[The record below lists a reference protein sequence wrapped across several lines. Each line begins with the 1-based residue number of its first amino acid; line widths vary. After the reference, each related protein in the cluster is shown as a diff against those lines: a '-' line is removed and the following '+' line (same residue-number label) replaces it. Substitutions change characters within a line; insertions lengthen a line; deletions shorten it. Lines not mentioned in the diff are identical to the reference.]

1 MKKESVKKENW
12 FKRHPLLLTITMGV
26 VAVVCLCY
34 VGITARHEAEAAEAQ
49 LVKETH
55 FLTPEENYFVEE
67 LYNGIDKLY
76 KYDKDYIV
84 TTYLAQPS
92 GNSGYYDYV
101 KANKDSYNMTPDE
114 TVMSADTA
122 YQSGENLDKYVM
134 TDYYNSEKDL
144 VTFLSYEDGEPEYF
158 SSPDSYA
165 AYIADRSILYAGN
178 LVTRIKEFT
187 NHEEATV
194 DIGNGEE
201 KITFYQAR
209 VDASAIREVLE
220 VGSYTLF
227 YRVAQEAYDNGD
239 EGMYSLFMYY
249 CDAMHDSLTFS
260 DGTVLFG
267 LDSDGMLKYISISTG
282 GIGST
287 MQSTKCVI
295 TDTSKVSVQN
305 APATPETY
313 ERFYSIYQDLADEV
327 AQYDNIEEAFRAIYG
342 AEEISDEG
350 TEETG
355 VDEVN
360 PKDVDTEELVT
371 EGAETTSDDEAIEA
385 TESVAQD
392 LEGDI
397 TTLPEEEEVK
407 PVVD

>member
-114 TVMSADTA
+114 TVMSTDTA

-178 LVTRIKEFT
+178 LVMRIKEFT

-249 CDAMHDSLTFS
+249 CDAMDDSLTFS

-295 TDTSKVSVQN
+295 TDTSKVDVKD

-327 AQYDNIEEAFRAIYG
+327 AQYDNIEDAFRAIYG

-355 VDEVN
+355 VDEVT
-360 PKDVDTEELVT
+360 PKDVNTEESVS
-371 EGAETTSDDEAIEA
+371 EDEAIEA

>member
-1 MKKESVKKENW
+1 MKEESVKKENW
-12 FKRHPLLLTITMGV
+12 FKRHPLLLTIAMGV

-34 VGITARHEAEAAEAQ
+34 VGITARHEAEVLETQ
-49 LVKETH
+49 VTKEEH
-55 FLTPEENYFVEE
+55 FLTPEENYFIEE

-114 TVMSADTA
+114 MVMSADTA
-122 YQSGENLDKYVM
+122 YQNGENLDKYVM

-144 VTFLSYEDGEPEYF
+144 VTFLSYEDGKPEYF

-165 AYIADRSILYAGN
+165 DYIADRSILYAGN
-178 LVTRIKEFT
+178 LVTRVKEFT

-227 YRVAQEAYDNGD
+227 YRVAQEAYDKGD
-239 EGMYSLFMYY
+239 EGMYSLFNYY
-249 CDAMHDSLTFS
+249 CDAMDDSLTFS

-295 TDTSKVSVQN
+295 TDTSKVEVQD
-305 APATPETY
+305 APASPETY
-313 ERFYSIYQDLADEV
+313 ERFYAIYQDLADEV
-327 AQYDNIEEAFRAIYG
+327 AQYDNIEDAFREIYG
-342 AEEISDEG
+342 AEAISDEG
-350 TEETG
+350 TEGAG
-355 VDEVN
+355 VD
-360 PKDVDTEELVT
+360 DI
-371 EGAETTSDDEAIEA
+371 TSEA
-385 TESVAQD
+385 TEIEEPVSEDGKVSEADVNNISEIEVQD
-392 LEGDI
+392 MEDGI
-397 TTLPEEEEVK
+397 TTLPAKGEVK